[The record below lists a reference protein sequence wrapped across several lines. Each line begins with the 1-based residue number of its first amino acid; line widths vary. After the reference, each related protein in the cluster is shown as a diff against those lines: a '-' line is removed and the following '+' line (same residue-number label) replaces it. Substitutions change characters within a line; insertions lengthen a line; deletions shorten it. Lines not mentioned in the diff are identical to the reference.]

1 MGHWSSSKCST
12 NYEDKNGEEV
22 NQPTPSP
29 EHEEYPLPAKEPAK
43 DDGDPT
49 DDEEEEEVPSATEE
63 EEEKEEEEEADNI
76 TETIPRGF
84 TPMSHYKK
92 RRLNPPS
99 PNTTWRTRMTPHWS
113 RMTRRAATMAMAGQR
128 RRSVGVV
135 N

>member
-1 MGHWSSSKCST
+1 MGHWSSSKYST

-22 NQPTPSP
+22 NQLTPSP

-43 DDGDPT
+43 DDGEPT
-49 DDEEEEEVPSATEE
+49 DDEEEEEVPSAVEK
-63 EEEKEEEEEADNI
+63 EEEKEEEEEEADNI

-99 PNTTWRTRMTPHWS
+99 PNTTWRTRMTPHRS
-113 RMTRRAATMAMAGQR
+113 RMTRSSGIDQ
-128 RRSVGVV
+128 
-135 N
+135 